1 MSTEEDLEVEPRC
14 GFDVCMPTPGLTLTE
29 KLWGGAAEVWKPL
42 CTPTYPCKKGAKPPP
57 FFGKD
62 SKPALFVT
70 LMMGFQH
77 MLAMLGGVITPPR
90 LMANEGCLLGRDPDL
105 CKMTPYLISS
115 AMIASGLLTIVQ
127 VIRIKLAGGYFL
139 GTGLISVMGPSFT
152 FLPIGQ
158 ILIGEEIAAGN
169 PGTEA
174 YGKFLGTCLVCSLL
188 EVAMSFIPPQVL
200 RKMFPP
206 IVTGTTVFC
215 IGAALTATGFQYWG
229 GGVFCSQNAMT
240 RPMEAASLG
249 NRFILA
255 PQSCQGD
262 NGGEGFNPVD
272 LDPYPAA
279 KAPPGLVGADRYFG
293 DSLYVGWGFLVLLF
307 FTLIEMF
314 GAPFMRNCNV
324 ALSLLL
330 TYAFSACWVGEPV
343 VSMGNTYEQK
353 LVTGMFMHQTSKNT
367 PVSFLWNGI
376 VGTPD
381 FAFGFAPEYVVPIMI
396 AFVVSTVETIGDITA
411 SSIASRIPIEG
422 GASKTFMSRVQGGL
436 LADGVNSFL
445 AALFCTPPNT
455 TFSQNNGVISIT
467 GCASR
472 AVGLACAGWLIFLGI
487 FVPVGAFF
495 ADIPICVLGGM
506 VTILFC
512 SIMVGGI
519 KVINMAPKTRRTH
532 VILAVSLGFALGV
545 TTVPNFVRGGGVS
558 NGGRAAFYGSV
569 LDMNTGLWPMKKLC
583 KEGTQVY
590 FSSDFP
596 AGGPFGDYFASTDLD
611 HPYPGMSNLT
621 NGIHRGKYLMN
632 PNDWVKSCETS
643 KTDRS
648 LRLALLI
655 MLGTPYCI
663 GFLMAFLLNLL
674 LPEDAHETEGEGE
687 QDGYNS
693 TEAATTTTKA
703 TEASSV

>member
-1 MSTEEDLEVEPRC
+1 M
-14 GFDVCMPTPGLTLTE
+14 TE
-29 KLWGGAAEVWKPL
+29 KLWGGAAAVWKPL
-42 CTPTYPCKKGAKPPP
+42 CTPTYPCRKKGPPPP

-62 SKPALFVT
+62 AKPALFIT

-90 LMANEGCLLGRDPDL
+90 LLANEGCLLGRDPDL

-127 VIRIKLAGGYFL
+127 VIRIKLAGGYFI

-158 ILIGEEIAAGN
+158 TLIAEAIAAGE
-169 PGTEA
+169 PGSEA
-174 YGKFLGTCLVCSLL
+174 YGKFLGTCMVCSLI
-188 EVAMSFIPPQVL
+188 EIGMSFVPAKVL
-200 RKMFPP
+200 RKLFPP

-215 IGAALTATGFQYWG
+215 IGCALTATGFMYWG
-229 GGVFCSQNAMT
+229 GGVFCSQNVMT
-240 RPMEAASLG
+240 RPMEAAAVG

-262 NGGEGFNPVD
+262 NGGEGFVPED
-272 LDPYPAA
+272 LDPYPPA

-293 DSLYVGWGFLVLLF
+293 DSLYVGWGFMVWLF
-307 FTLIEMF
+307 FTLFEMF
-314 GAPFMRNCNV
+314 GSPFMRNCNV

-330 TYAFSACWVGEPV
+330 TYAFAACWSGDPV
-343 VSMGNTYEQK
+343 VNRGVEYEQK
-353 LVTGMFMHQTSKNT
+353 LVTGMFMHQTSQNN

-376 VGTPD
+376 VGTPN
-381 FAFGFAPEYVVPIMI
+381 FSFGFAPEYVAPIMI
-396 AFVVSTVETIGDITA
+396 CFIVSTVESIGDVTA
-411 SSIASRIPIEG
+411 TAIASKVKISG
-422 GASKTFMSRVQGGL
+422 DKTKQFMSRIQGGL

-445 AALFCTPPNT
+445 ATLFCTPPNT

-472 AVGLACAGWLIFLGI
+472 AVGLACAGWLVFIGI

-506 VTILFC
+506 VTILFA
-512 SIMVGGI
+512 SILVGGI

-532 VILAVSLGFALGV
+532 VILALSLGFAVGV
-545 TTVPNFVRGGGVS
+545 TAVPHFIRGGGVA
-558 NGGRAAFYGSV
+558 NAGKAGFYGGV
-569 LDMNTGLWPMKKLC
+569 LDMNTGLWPMKNLC
-583 KEGTQVY
+583 KEGTEVY
-590 FSSDFP
+590 FSADFP
-596 AGGPFGDYFASTDLD
+596 RGGPFGDYFAATDLD
-611 HPYPGMSNLT
+611 KAYSGMNNLT
-621 NGIHRGKYLMN
+621 NGFHRGKYLMN
-632 PNDWVKSCETS
+632 PNTWVKSCETS
-643 KTDRS
+643 KGDRS

-663 GFLMAFLLNLL
+663 GFLVAFLLNLI
-674 LPEDAHETEGEGE
+674 LPEDDEEPDVNEVAMSGSEIAMAASTSSTASKPTES
-687 QDGYNS
+687 S
-693 TEAATTTTKA
+693 TA
-703 TEASSV
+703 